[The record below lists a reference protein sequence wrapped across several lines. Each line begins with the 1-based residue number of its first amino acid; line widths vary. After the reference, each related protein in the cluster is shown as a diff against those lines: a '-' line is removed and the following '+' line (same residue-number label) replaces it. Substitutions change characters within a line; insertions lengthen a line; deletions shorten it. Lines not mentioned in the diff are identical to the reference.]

1 MKAFVKKMS
10 QLITLTKAFE
20 KNRSAN
26 KSGRGGEE
34 GIAVICLTSR
44 CLMRILTF
52 FSSFFFFD
60 LAVTVITL
68 GCSLE
73 SDAVTL
79 VCDRE
84 HLTVSSYISPP
95 PPHPLPGRIGQAL
108 TGNGFQQFWPA
119 RPPCLC
125 ESPPPG
131 TRLRMI
137 RVTSMNKSFCK
148 SVTKHPTFQL
158 GSWVLRGKQT
168 QI

>member
-1 MKAFVKKMS
+1 MKAFVKKMG

-20 KNRSAN
+20 KKRSAN
-26 KSGRGGEE
+26 KSGRGGEG
-34 GIAVICLTSR
+34 GIAVRRLTSR
-44 CLMRILTF
+44 CLMMILTF

-73 SDAVTL
+73 SSAVTL

-84 HLTVSSYISPP
+84 HLTVSRYLPP
-95 PPHPLPGRIGQAL
+95 PPPPPLPGRIGQAL
-108 TGNGFQQFWPA
+108 TGIGFQQFWPA

-125 ESPPPG
+125 ESSPPG

-137 RVTSMNKSFCK
+137 RITSMNKSFRN

-158 GSWVLRGKQT
+158 GSWVFSELRC
-168 QI
+168 

>member
-1 MKAFVKKMS
+1 MG
-10 QLITLTKAFE
+10 QLTTLTKTFE
-20 KNRSAN
+20 QNRSAN
-26 KSGRGGEE
+26 KPERGRGWGS
-34 GIAVICLTSR
+34 AVRCLTSR
-44 CLMRILTF
+44 CLMMILTF

-73 SDAVTL
+73 SNAVTL
-79 VCDRE
+79 VCGRE
-84 HLTVSSYISPP
+84 HLTVSRYLPP
-95 PPHPLPGRIGQAL
+95 PPPLPGRIRQAL

-137 RVTSMNKSFCK
+137 RVTSMNKSFCN

-158 GSWVLRGKQT
+158 GRWVFYELRC
-168 QI
+168 